1 MKVILWL
8 GGKCSAKTVRV
19 KELTRFIRRGSD
31 QPRHDKQ
38 LTGGDPAVGGAT
50 AQRLVV
56 AQAAA
61 ATGAHEIRLSGI
73 AVLLLGD
80 R

>member
-8 GGKCSAKTVRV
+8 GGKCSAKAVRV

-31 QPRHDKQ
+31 QPRHNKQ
-38 LTGGDPAVGGAT
+38 LAGRDPAVGGTT

-61 ATGAHEIRLSGI
+61 ASGAYEVRLSEHRRP
-73 AVLLLGD
+73 ASP
-80 R
+80 